1 MLWLVKEFSI
11 FFRNFF
17 SNINCNTVSE
27 KFHLLYLLHSMLKR
41 KSMNLNYFKR
51 LKYFTKIWLA
61 IYNLLSMT
69 ISPKKETDL
78 SLKSFL
84 LKMYNKPI
92 DNDEEIQWKSVWWK
106 KKYNYIF
113 STILLS
119 FILQRFGWRTLSHL
133 QAICLSDK
141 TYAIIL
147 WGNMS
152 NHMLCKA
159 WFPPMRLI
167 YSLKNKLFSFM
178 RLTLGIIL

>member
-1 MLWLVKEFSI
+1 MQYCFWEVSFTLLAAFYVEEKIHEFELFQTFEIFYKDLILV
-11 FFRNFF
+11 
-17 SNINCNTVSE
+17 
-27 KFHLLYLLHSMLKR
+27 
-41 KSMNLNYFKR
+41 
-51 LKYFTKIWLA
+51 WLA

-84 LKMYNKPI
+84 LKMYIKPI

-178 RLTLGIIL
+178 RLTFGIIL